1 MNKRLFICGAVAIGL
16 HGLILGWAGSRPD
29 GAAQAQVTPG
39 RAVAVRL
46 VSAPA
51 LAPEVAPEPA
61 ATSPAPQP
69 SPDNSPGETS
79 TPTPA
84 QDGDSTLDLNGYVP
98 RRWLTVGP
106 KPIAPILLPFPAG
119 FQERARYTVVLNLYI
134 EANGRVGRIEFVGV
148 PLPELLERTARNAF
162 KHARFTP
169 GQVKGRIVKSLIQV
183 EVDFDALG
191 AG

>member
-1 MNKRLFICGAVAIGL
+1 V
-16 HGLILGWAGSRPD
+16 
-29 GAAQAQVTPG
+29 
-39 RAVAVRL
+39 
-46 VSAPA
+46 A
-51 LAPEVAPEPA
+51 LAQSPVAPPPTAQPEVDASA
-61 ATSPAPQP
+61 GDTS
-69 SPDNSPGETS
+69 
-79 TPTPA
+79 TPA

-134 EANGRVGRIEFVGV
+134 EADGRVGRVEFVGV

-162 KHARFTP
+162 EHARFTP
-169 GQVKGRIVKSLIQV
+169 GQVKGRTVKSLIQV